1 MKRQHNAEGTE
12 SKIILSMHVDDGLA
26 ASNDPIMYAAFL
38 DALRK
43 DFDLSDCGA
52 IMAPWMQC
60 GARQQGRDR
69 APHAGKILQRHFE
82 TLSNA

>member
-43 DFDLSDCGA
+43 DFDLS
-52 IMAPWMQC
+52 
-60 GARQQGRDR
+60 
-69 APHAGKILQRHFE
+69 E
-82 TLSNA
+82 S

>member
-43 DFDLSDCGA
+43 DFDLSYHGSLD
-52 IMAPWMQC
+52 
-60 GARQQGRDR
+60 ARWSKTAREGPCASRR
-69 APHAGKILQRHFE
+69 KNTA
-82 TLSNA
+82 TTS